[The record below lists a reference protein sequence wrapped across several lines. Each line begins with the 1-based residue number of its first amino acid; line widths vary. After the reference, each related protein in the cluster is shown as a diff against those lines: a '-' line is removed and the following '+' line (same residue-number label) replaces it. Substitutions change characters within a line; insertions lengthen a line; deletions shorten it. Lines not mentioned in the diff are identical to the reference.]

1 MKYPIEKFLSAVALS
16 DKNTE
21 LLKPRASYPEILI
34 IIIIII
40 VLIIRLGVDRVK
52 HWSSVRISLR
62 LG

>member
-34 IIIIII
+34 IITII
-40 VLIIRLGVDRVK
+40 VLMIRLGVDRVK

>member
-34 IIIIII
+34 LIIII

>member
-34 IIIIII
+34 LLIII

-52 HWSSVRISLR
+52 HFGVQ
-62 LG
+62 

>member
-34 IIIIII
+34 IIIII